1 MSTQAPTPAQAADE
15 FFSAYH
21 VLRHY
26 IDRRVDAAMGDA
38 GIPMACSKLLGILN
52 EHGPKR
58 FTELA
63 RITGTGARS
72 LTQTV
77 DILERDKLAQRQPD
91 PADRRAT
98 LVNITDLGT
107 STYLRS
113 VTPRLEAFDYVFGA
127 LSDAE
132 RTSFVNALR
141 ALRQRV

>member
-1 MSTQAPTPAQAADE
+1 MSTHAPTPAQAADE

-38 GIPMACSKLLGILN
+38 GIPMACSKLLGVLN

-63 RITGTGARS
+63 KITGTGARS

-77 DILERDKLAQRQPD
+77 DILERDGLARRQPD

-98 LVNITDLGT
+98 LVNITELGT
-107 STYLRS
+107 STYLAS
-113 VTPRLEAFDYVFGA
+113 VAPRLKAFDHVFGV
-127 LSDAE
+127 LSDDE
-132 RTSFVNALR
+132 RTSFVAALR
-141 ALRQRV
+141 ALRRRV